1 MSDTDTLQRFLFE
14 RSGVRGE
21 LVRLS
26 ATWQAVCARQAY
38 PPAIGRVLGEMMAAA
53 ALLAATLKFQGA
65 LVMQI
70 QGSGPLRLLV
80 VECTAGL
87 ALRATAQWAGEPTG
101 DFAQL
106 VGEGRFAITLDPRD
120 GRPAYQ
126 GIVAVEGGS
135 VARTLEH
142 YMARSEQLPT
152 RLILTAE
159 GGVAAGLLL
168 QRLPGSSGADPS
180 READDW
186 ERLSHLAATLT
197 PGELVRLPFQEILRR
212 LFHEEDVRLFDPEPV
227 HFACSCSRAK
237 VADMLRLLGREEVTG
252 ILAEQGRVTVTCEF
266 CNQRYEFDAVDVAQL
281 FASPL
286 LTPAAPLRH

>member
-1 MSDTDTLQRFLFE
+1 MTDADTLQRFLFE

-87 ALRATAQWAGEPTG
+87 ALRATAKWAGEPKG

-106 VGEGRFAITLDPRD
+106 LGEGRFAITLDPRD

-135 VARTLEH
+135 VAKALEH

-152 RLILTAE
+152 RLVLTAE

-168 QRLPGSSGADPS
+168 QQLPRSAASDPLP
-180 READDW
+180 EADAWD
-186 ERLSHLAATLT
+186 RLRNLAATLS
-197 PGELVRLPFQEILRR
+197 PGELARLPFREILRR
-212 LFHEEDVRLFDPEPV
+212 LFSEEDVRLFDPEPV
-227 HFACSCSRAK
+227 HFACSCSRTK
-237 VADMLRLLGREEVTG
+237 VADMLRLLGQEEVTG
-252 ILAEQGRVTVTCEF
+252 ILAEQGQVTVTCEF

-286 LTPAAPLRH
+286 STPAGSHCH